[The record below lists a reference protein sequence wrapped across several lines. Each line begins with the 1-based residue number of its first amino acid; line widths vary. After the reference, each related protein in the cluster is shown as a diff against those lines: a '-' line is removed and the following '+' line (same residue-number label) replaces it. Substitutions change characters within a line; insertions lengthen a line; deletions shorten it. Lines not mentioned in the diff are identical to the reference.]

1 MMSTSRTILDDKE
14 ERRAEKEEARERR
27 ERRERL
33 EEERRD
39 ERDRVAEER
48 RFAHERNQAMLQLAI
63 VKALGL
69 FDCESKSVM
78 QVSFQEIM

>member
-1 MMSTSRTILDDKE
+1 MMSTSRTVLDEKE
-14 ERRAEKEEARERR
+14 ERRVEKEEAR

-48 RFAHERNQAMLQLAI
+48 RFAHEKNQAMLQLAI

-69 FDCESKSVM
+69 VNCESNSVRR
-78 QVSFQEIM
+78 VSI